1 MKDWVLLRR
10 ANLLDFQGK
19 TREADALYGRVK
31 DKTAAALAAR
41 FRAERYPAGPKD
53 AAPFFT
59 GY

>member
-10 ANLLDFQGK
+10 ANLLDSQGK
-19 TREADALYGRVK
+19 PAEADRLYVRIK
-31 DKTAAALAAR
+31 DKTAAALAKR